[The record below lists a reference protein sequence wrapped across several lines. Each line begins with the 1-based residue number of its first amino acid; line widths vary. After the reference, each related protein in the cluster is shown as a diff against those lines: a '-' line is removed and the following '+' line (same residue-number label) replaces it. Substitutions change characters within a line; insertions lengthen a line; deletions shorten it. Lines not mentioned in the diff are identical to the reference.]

1 MRRAAALLLIA
12 LVAAAAASSDRQEV
26 IVRGVPQDLYHLG
39 GSTDRQPFTVL
50 FIPGDGGWRGRAV
63 EIAEN
68 IASFGY
74 DVYGLDTKRY
84 LTGFTGGDK
93 GLTIDEMSSDLAEIE
108 KRLGAGQPRVVIVGW
123 SQGASMAVLAAA
135 RPETKRYL
143 KGIVTIGLPEYG
155 VLGWTWKD
163 TLAVAAKREPGEPKF
178 YSRKFLPL
186 TSPVPFFAIHG
197 TNDDYTPPATAREMF
212 ALAGGPK
219 QFQLVDG
226 ANHRFDGHLDE
237 FYRLLGEALH
247 WVRRDSQ

>member
-1 MRRAAALLLIA
+1 MRCAAALLLLP
-12 LVAAAAASSDRQEV
+12 LVAAAASPEKQELV
-26 IVRGVPQDLYHLG
+26 IRSVPQDLYHIAEG
-39 GSTDRQPFTVL
+39 TDRQPLTVL

-63 EIAEN
+63 EMAQN
-68 IASFGY
+68 IAGLGY

-93 GLTIDEMSSDLAEIE
+93 GLTVDEMTSDMAEIE
-108 KRLGAGQPRVVIVGW
+108 KHLGAVQARIVIVGW

-135 RPETKRYL
+135 RPETKKYL

-163 TLAVAAKREPGEPKF
+163 TLASAAKREPAEPRF
-178 YSRKFLPL
+178 YAKNFLPG
-186 TSPVPFFAIHG
+186 TAPIPFFAIHG
-197 TNDDYTPPATAREMF
+197 TQDDYTPPATAKEMF

-219 QFQLVDG
+219 QFRLVDG

-237 FYRLLGEALH
+237 FYRLLAEALR
-247 WVRRDSQ
+247 WLRQN